1 MESLRVAQEVS
12 SGLGCGGLASK
23 VVSKSGCV
31 SVSSAAC
38 VSGAG
43 YHCGSGLK
51 LQSSSS
57 QVKANGASKLG
68 SALWGSSVVLSS
80 ASDEVKVAQRSVSAR
95 ASVEAPDA
103 PAKTSIVRSAD
114 TAGAVLVLEDV
125 TLSAGGRDLLTGA
138 TWRLLPGQRTGLVGV
153 NGCGKSTLLRSLVGR
168 GDFNGYVAM
177 SLDTELA
184 YLEQTAVSGSTRT
197 VWDEARSRMVA
208 INDALEEMEAAEK
221 AVERGEEGA
230 IARLASAQEQVE
242 ATDGYRVDEM
252 IAGVLNGLGFQ
263 QEDWTRSCSD
273 FSGGWQ
279 MRIALARLLLEQ
291 RSHMG
296 KSLLLLD
303 EPTNHLD
310 TKAKE
315 WLGRYLTGVTAAVIL
330 VSHEQEFV
338 EKSCN
343 HIAEITGGQLNHYVG
358 NYSSFLRAR
367 AARQL
372 QAVQAYKAKQAEIER
387 LQVFV
392 DRFGAK
398 ATKASAA
405 NSRKKMIEKIKQEM
419 PDEAPPEDS
428 GPGTGDRRTVKM
440 YFPKAPPCQREALRM
455 KKVEI
460 GWDESAPMLHNVDI
474 KLEIGMRLVILGP
487 NGAGKSTLMRAM
499 AGRGGVLSGS
509 REVGD
514 GVEIG
519 VFTQDLAQDLPGHLS
534 ALNFVLQE
542 AREKDISIT
551 DEMAR
556 SALGALGLTGEAA
569 LRPISALSGGE
580 KARAALGVFM
590 LRPYNCLMLDEAS
603 NHLDRPS
610 AMALAKCLSQFTGA
624 MVAISHDIEF
634 CEAMNPTHIARVDPN
649 GTVTVSL
656 CINGDLR
663 TPLKAS
669 KPQAATP
676 ATKGKKQTASTSVK
690 PAKSYGG
697 STHAKPVAAPDPK
710 RVHMIQSQ
718 IKKNMQLIEKAEIVL
733 EMLDRE
739 MLEAGPDAGKAMD
752 IFKRKEAIE
761 KRKAALEREW
771 ENLENENQKLLAKS
785 AK

>member
-1 MESLRVAQEVS
+1 MKLRHEQNVTF
-12 SGLGCGGLASK
+12 
-23 VVSKSGCV
+23 
-31 SVSSAAC
+31 
-38 VSGAG
+38 
-43 YHCGSGLK
+43 
-51 LQSSSS
+51 SS
-57 QVKANGASKLG
+57 QTKPSVASKLG
-68 SALWGSSVVLSS
+68 SALWGSSLPSVAA
-80 ASDEVKVAQRSVSAR
+80 ASDETNTSKHGVLTR
-95 ASVEAPDA
+95 ASVEAP
-103 PAKTSIVRSAD
+103 PSTVKKTPIIRSPD
-114 TAGAVLVLEDV
+114 TGGAVLVLEDV
-125 TLSAGGRDLLTGA
+125 ILSAGGRDLLTGA
-138 TWRLLPGQRTGLVGV
+138 SWRLLPGQRTGLVGV
-153 NGCGKSTLLRSLVGR
+153 NGCGKSTLLRALVGH
-168 GDFNGYVAM
+168 GDLQSGYAAF
-177 SLDTELA
+177 SLDTEVA

-197 VWDEARSRMVA
+197 VWDESRSRMVA
-208 INDALEEMEAAEK
+208 INEALAEMEAAEK

-230 IARLASAQEQVE
+230 IARLATAQEQVE
-242 ATDGYRVDEM
+242 ATDGYRVDEV

-310 TKAKE
+310 TKAKQ
-315 WLGRYLTGVTAAVIL
+315 WLGKYLSGVTAAVIL
-330 VSHEQEFV
+330 VSHEQEFI

-343 HIAEITGGQLNHYVG
+343 HIAEITGVQLHHYVG
-358 NYSSFLRAR
+358 SYSSFLRAR
-367 AARQL
+367 AARQQ
-372 QAVQAYKAKQAEIER
+372 QAVQEYRAKQAEIER

-405 NSRKKMIEKIKQEM
+405 NSRKKMIEKIRKEM
-419 PDEAPPEDS
+419 PEVAPPEDS

-440 YFPKAPPCQREALRM
+440 YFPKASPCAREALRM
-455 KKVEI
+455 KKVDI
-460 GWDESAPMLHNVDI
+460 GWDSSAPILYNVDI

-509 REVGD
+509 REVGE

-534 ALNFVLQE
+534 AKDFVLQE

-556 SALGALGLTGEAA
+556 SALGALGLIGESA
-569 LRPISALSGGE
+569 LRPIKALSGGE

-610 AMALAKCLSQFTGA
+610 AMALAKCLSSFSGA

-634 CEAMNPTHIARVDPN
+634 MEAMNPTHVARVDPN
-649 GTVTVSL
+649 GSVTVSQ
-656 CINGDLR
+656 CISGDLR
-663 TPLKAS
+663 SAQKSKAETTI
-669 KPQAATP
+669 PAA
-676 ATKGKKQTASTSVK
+676 ANKGKKQTASTLTVK
-690 PAKSYGG
+690 PAKFYGG
-697 STHAKPVAAPDPK
+697 DAHVKPARSPDPK
-710 RVHMIQSQ
+710 RVHEIQSQ

-739 MLEAGPDAGKAMD
+739 MLEAGADAAKAMD

-761 KRKAALEREW
+761 KRKAALEQEW
-771 ENLENENQKLLAKS
+771 ESLDTEHQKLMAKAS
-785 AK
+785 K